1 MSKQKI
7 IIIEDD
13 KILSKV
19 LCAELS
25 DAGFEVLPAF
35 DGETG
40 LKLVRS
46 ERPDLVLL
54 DLILPKKHGLEIL
67 EEIKKT
73 PDTLGI
79 PVIILTLIEDDETIK
94 KSIRLGAEDY
104 LVKSSH
110 ALAEIVM
117 RVKNFFE
124 QEQPLKTMAR

>member
-19 LCAELS
+19 LCTELG

-67 EEIKKT
+67 EEIKKM

-79 PVIILTLIEDDETIK
+79 PVIILTLIEDGETIK
-94 KSIRLGAEDY
+94 KSLSLGAEDY
-104 LVKSSH
+104 LIKSSH
-110 ALAEIVM
+110 ALAEIVG

-124 QEQPLKTMAR
+124 QE

>member
-19 LCAELS
+19 LCTELG

-67 EEIKKT
+67 EEIKKM

-79 PVIILTLIEDDETIK
+79 PVIILTLIEDGETIK
-94 KSIRLGAEDY
+94 KSLSLGAEDY
-104 LVKSSH
+104 LIKSSH
-110 ALAEIVM
+110 ALAEIVG

-124 QEQPLKTMAR
+124 HE